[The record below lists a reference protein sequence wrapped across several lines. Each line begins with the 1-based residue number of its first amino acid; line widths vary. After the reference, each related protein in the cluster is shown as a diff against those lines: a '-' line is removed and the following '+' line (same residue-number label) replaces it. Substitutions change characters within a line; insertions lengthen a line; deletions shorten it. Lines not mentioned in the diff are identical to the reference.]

1 MMARKLFIGGLGATL
16 VAAAVVGVSLASA
29 SSGGGARAWGAPV
42 SMVHYAHVASVA
54 ASGSDPT
61 TIVVLTR
68 HERETDV
75 DNPPAGFGQGD
86 EAAITSALFNTGG
99 QRVGHFDAAGVFTAV
114 FSATQVARG
123 QFTFTATLAH
133 GQITATGVGTFGA
146 STTGFT
152 AAVTGGTGAYR
163 NTDGQVQVTF
173 TGPHST
179 RFVYQLSD

>member
-1 MMARKLFIGGLGATL
+1 MMARKLIISGLGVTL
-16 VAAAVVGVSLASA
+16 VAAALVGVSLASA
-29 SSGGGARAWGAPV
+29 SSGGGARVWGAPA
-42 SMVHYAHVASVA
+42 SMVHYAHA
-54 ASGSDPT
+54 AHGAAAGDPT

-75 DNPPAGFGQGD
+75 DNPPAGFSQGD

-99 QRVGHFDAAGVFTAV
+99 QRVGHIDAQGVFTAV
-114 FSATQVARG
+114 FSTTQVARG

-133 GQITATGVGTFGA
+133 GQITATGVGTFSA
-146 STTGFT
+146 SATGFT

-163 NTDGQVQVTF
+163 NTDGQVRVIF

-179 RFVYQLSD
+179 RFVYSLSD